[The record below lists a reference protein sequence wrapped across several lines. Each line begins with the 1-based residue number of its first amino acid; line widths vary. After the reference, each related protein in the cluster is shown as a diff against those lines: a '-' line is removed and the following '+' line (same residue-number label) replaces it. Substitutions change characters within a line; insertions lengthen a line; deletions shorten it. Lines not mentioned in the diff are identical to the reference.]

1 MGKTKEAKVLL
12 AEAVKFNRREMP
24 ADIDKLIMLHKTPK
38 KAIKPSVVMLFEGVL
53 CKRTICL
60 FLSWFAMTIAYYG
73 LLLNI
78 GNFNLGN
85 LHVTSI
91 ILAVVELPA
100 IAISIP
106 ILLKAGRR
114 IPIFISMLVCGLA
127 CVASE
132 LFSMAFDN
140 EWLTIAC
147 LMIGKFA
154 IGSTNMMMPI
164 FTVEL
169 YPTLV
174 RNLGVG
180 ASQIAAGLG
189 LICIPYLWNLVRNT
203 LININICTASCL
215 SCKFRHIMIII
226 SSYKFCIRKV
236 PMLKIPLTSFIFVHL
251 WRSTYKYKNYFLL

>member
-1 MGKTKEAKVLL
+1 MGKTQEAKEILEK
-12 AEAVKFNRREMP
+12 AAKFNKREMP
-24 ADIDKLIMLHKTPK
+24 SDIDKLLMLHKTEESTEL
-38 KAIKPSVVMLFEGVL
+38 PSVMMLFRGVL
-53 CKRTICL
+53 LKRTICL
-60 FLSWFAMTIAYYG
+60 FLSWFCMTIAYYG

-85 LHVTSI
+85 LHMTSI
-91 ILAVVELPA
+91 ILAVVEIPA

-127 CVASE
+127 CIASE
-132 LFSMAFDN
+132 LLSIASDDDWIM
-140 EWLTIAC
+140 IAC

-169 YPTLV
+169 YPTVV

-180 ASQIAAGLG
+180 ASQISAGLA
-189 LICIPYLWNLVRNT
+189 LICIPYLWRLVRKT
-203 LININICTASCL
+203 LINISIIGLNL
-215 SCKFRHIMIII
+215 SK
-226 SSYKFCIRKV
+226 
-236 PMLKIPLTSFIFVHL
+236 LK
-251 WRSTYKYKNYFLL
+251 K

>member
-1 MGKTKEAKVLL
+1 
-12 AEAVKFNRREMP
+12 MP
-24 ADIDKLIMLHKTPK
+24 SDIDKLLMLHKTQETTEL
-38 KAIKPSVVMLFEGVL
+38 PSVMMLFRGAL
-53 CKRTICL
+53 RKRTICL
-60 FLSWFAMTIAYYG
+60 FLSWFCMTIAYYG

-91 ILAVVELPA
+91 ILAIVEIPA

-127 CVASE
+127 CIASE
-132 LFSMAFDN
+132 LLSIAFDDD
-140 EWLTIAC
+140 WIMIAC

-169 YPTLV
+169 YPTVV

-180 ASQIAAGLG
+180 ASQIAAGLA
-189 LICIPYLWNLVRNT
+189 LICIPYLWRLVRKT
-203 LININICTASCL
+203 L
-215 SCKFRHIMIII
+215 H
-226 SSYKFCIRKV
+226 
-236 PMLKIPLTSFIFVHL
+236 
-251 WRSTYKYKNYFLL
+251 

>member
-1 MGKTKEAKVLL
+1 
-12 AEAVKFNRREMP
+12 MP
-24 ADIDKLIMLHKTPK
+24 SDIDKLLMLHKTEESTEL
-38 KAIKPSVVMLFEGVL
+38 PSVMMLFRGVL
-53 CKRTICL
+53 LKRTICL
-60 FLSWFAMTIAYYG
+60 FLSWFCMTIAYYG

-85 LHVTSI
+85 LHMTSI
-91 ILAVVELPA
+91 ILAVVEIPA

-127 CVASE
+127 CIASE
-132 LFSMAFDN
+132 LLSIASDDDWIM
-140 EWLTIAC
+140 IAC

-169 YPTLV
+169 YPTVV

-180 ASQIAAGLG
+180 ASQISAGLA
-189 LICIPYLWNLVRNT
+189 LICIPYLWRLVRKT
-203 LININICTASCL
+203 LINISIIGLNL
-215 SCKFRHIMIII
+215 SK
-226 SSYKFCIRKV
+226 
-236 PMLKIPLTSFIFVHL
+236 LK
-251 WRSTYKYKNYFLL
+251 K